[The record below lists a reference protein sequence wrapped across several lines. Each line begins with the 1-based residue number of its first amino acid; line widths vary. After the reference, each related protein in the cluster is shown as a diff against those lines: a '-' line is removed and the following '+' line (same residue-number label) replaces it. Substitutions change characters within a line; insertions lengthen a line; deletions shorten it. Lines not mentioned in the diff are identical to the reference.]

1 MLSIELPED
10 VSNRLELLSLST
22 GRTMQFYIKEALLEY
37 LEEVE
42 ITYDEKERGN
52 EEHDCIFDELNHE
65 YGNENG
71 LS

>member
-42 ITYDEKERGN
+42 ITCDEKERGN
-52 EEHDCIFDELNHE
+52 EEHYRIFDELNHE

>member
-22 GRTMQFYIKEALLEY
+22 GRTMQFYVKEALLEY

-42 ITYDEKERGN
+42 ITYEEKEQGN
-52 EEHDCIFDELNHE
+52 EEHWCIFDDLNSE

-71 LS
+71 FS

>member
-22 GRTMQFYIKEALLEY
+22 GKTMQFYIKEALLEY

-42 ITYDEKERGN
+42 IKYEEKEQGN
-52 EEHDCIFDELNHE
+52 EEHYFMFDELNRE
-65 YGNENG
+65 YDTENDF
-71 LS
+71 